1 MNAIVLS
8 VVFGVIM
15 MFSSVLVS
23 NKGAFR
29 HIAVVALLLLLAA
42 NIAESKGLHFFHFST
57 AGMLSF
63 DNFGTFFNSIAIAST
78 LIYVLL
84 TGREIEKTGHYV
96 AEYFILIFFVLC
108 GVAILSSYNSLVMLF
123 LGIEILSIPLYIL
136 TGSDK
141 RNLKGN
147 EAALKYFLMGS
158 FSTGIMLMGIAL
170 IYGATGSFGLEA
182 IHHAN
187 AAGAAQAH
195 VLPGATNS
203 FLEVT
208 GMLFLMISIGFKI
221 SAAPFHFWTP
231 DVYDG
236 APAVFT
242 SFMATVVKAAGF
254 VAFIKLFDARMLST
268 SVQGNALI
276 GVDWKLLF
284 SVMIVSTLLVGNVT
298 AVFQQSVKRMLA
310 YSSIAQAGF
319 MLFALFSLND
329 TAKEGLLLYT
339 VAYSLATIGI
349 FAILV
354 KMKDFTFDGY
364 NGLGKTQPVL
374 AFANTVFLLS
384 LTGIPLTAG
393 FFAKF
398 FMLESAIKTGTYLWL
413 VIAAVIFAA
422 ISVYYY
428 FRVIQAMYF
437 KSGDGEVIE
446 TPATSYKLGLLALAA
461 FIIFLGIFPEALL
474 SWFYF

>member
-1 MNAIVLS
+1 
-8 VVFGVIM
+8 
-15 MFSSVLVS
+15 
-23 NKGAFR
+23 
-29 HIAVVALLLLLAA
+29 
-42 NIAESKGLHFFHFST
+42 
-57 AGMLSF
+57 
-63 DNFGTFFNSIAIAST
+63 
-78 LIYVLL
+78 
-84 TGREIEKTGHYV
+84 
-96 AEYFILIFFVLC
+96 
-108 GVAILSSYNSLVMLF
+108 MLF

-141 RNLKGN
+141 RNMKSN
-147 EAALKYFLMGS
+147 EASLKYFLMGS
-158 FSTGIMLMGIAL
+158 FSTGLMLMGIAL
-170 IYGATGSFGLEA
+170 IFGATGSFALEPL
-182 IHHAN
+182 HQ
-187 AAGAAQAH
+187 AAGNPD
-195 VLPGATNS
+195 LPNSTVS

-208 GMLFLMISIGFKI
+208 GMLFLMVAIGFKV

-242 SFMATVVKAAGF
+242 SFMATIVKAAGF
-254 VAFIKLFDARMLST
+254 IAFIKLFDARMMNT
-268 SVQGNALI
+268 SVENNKLI

-284 SVMIVSTLLVGNVT
+284 AIIIVCTLLIGNIT

-329 TAKEGLLLYT
+329 AAKEGILMYS

-354 KMKDFTFDGY
+354 KLKDFTYDGY
-364 NGLGKTQPVL
+364 NGLAKTQPVL

-384 LTGIPLTAG
+384 LAGIPLTAG

-398 FMLESAIKTGTYLWL
+398 FMLESVIKTGTYLWL
-413 VIAAVIFAA
+413 VIVAVIFAA

-437 KSGDGEVIE
+437 KTGEGETIEAPASGFKIGI
-446 TPATSYKLGLLALAA
+446 ALLALA
-461 FIIFLGIFPEALL
+461 IIYLGIFPQTLFG
-474 SWFYF
+474 WFYF

>member
-1 MNAIVLS
+1 MNAIILS
-8 VVFGVIM
+8 VFFGVVM
-15 MFSSVLVS
+15 MFSSVFVD
-23 NKGAFR
+23 NKNTYR
-29 HIAVVALLLLLAA
+29 HIATLGLIILLAGNVA
-42 NIAESKGLHFFHFST
+42 DMHGFSLFHIDT
-57 AGMLSF
+57 KGMLLF
-63 DNFGTFFNSIAIAST
+63 DNFGVFFNIIVTVST

-84 TGREIEKTGHYV
+84 TGSEIQKVGNHV
-96 AEYFILIFFVLC
+96 AEYFVLIFFVLC
-108 GVAILSSYNSLVMLF
+108 GIFILSAYSNLLMLF

-136 TGSDK
+136 TGADK
-141 RNLKGN
+141 RNLKSN
-147 EAALKYFLMGS
+147 EASLKYFLMGS
-158 FSTGIMLMGIAL
+158 FSTGLMLMGIAL
-170 IYGATGSFGLEA
+170 IFGATGSFSLEPL
-182 IHHAN
+182 HA
-187 AAGAAQAH
+187 AA
-195 VLPGATNS
+195 PTTNPNPALSESTVS

-208 GMLFLMISIGFKI
+208 GMLFLMISIGFKV

-254 VAFIKLFDARMLST
+254 IAFIKLFDARMLNT
-268 SVQGNALI
+268 SVENNKII

-284 SVMIVSTLLVGNVT
+284 AIIIICTLLVGNVT

-329 TAKEGLLLYT
+329 VSKQGILMYA

-354 KMKDFTFDGY
+354 KLKDYTFDGY
-364 NGLGKTQPVL
+364 NGLGKTQPAL

-384 LTGIPLTAG
+384 LAGIPLTAG

-398 FMLESAIKTGTYLWL
+398 FMLESVIKTGSYLWL
-413 VIAAVIFAA
+413 VIAAVVFAA

-437 KSGDGEVIE
+437 KTGEGE
-446 TPATSYKLGLLALAA
+446 TVEAPAASFKIGVVLLAVA
-461 FIIFLGIFPEALL
+461 IIYLGIFPQALFSL
-474 SWFYF
+474 FYF